1 MNWILRFI
9 AFATLGAVLVIS
21 LPGSKSGGSGK
32 KASLGAFIPAFS
44 MRLAMA
50 TPATSYQ
57 AKLEKTQ
64 YKGWSVYR
72 LSNGVISLFIAP
84 DLGGRAIQLQLGD
97 QEFFFVNNDLAGKV
111 LPPEQNNVKAGWAN
125 YGGRKG
131 WPPSRGLVNDTDGAG
146 ITYYVLD
153 GSKCKADMQS

>member
-1 MNWILRFI
+1 MNWILQFI
-9 AFATLGAVLVIS
+9 AFATLGAVLVIP
-21 LPGSKSGGSGK
+21 LPRSNSAGQGK
-32 KASLGAFIPAFS
+32 KASLCAFIPVFS
-44 MRLAMA
+44 TRLAMA

-57 AKLEKTQ
+57 TKLEKTQ

-111 LPPEQNNVKAGWAN
+111 LPPEQNNVKAGRAN
-125 YGGRKG
+125 YGGATILPAPG
-131 WPPSRGLVNDTDGAG
+131 GMVNDKQRPT
-146 ITYYVLD
+146 IPLLVLHR
-153 GSKCKADMQS
+153 SSLKADG

>member
-21 LPGSKSGGSGK
+21 LPGSNSAGSGK
-32 KASLGAFIPAFS
+32 KASLCAFIPVFS
-44 MRLAMA
+44 TRLAMA

-57 AKLEKTQ
+57 TKLEKTQ

-84 DLGGRAIQLQLGD
+84 DLGGRAIPLLRGDHSDQGGPVDAQHQPAADPLGH
-97 QEFFFVNNDLAGKV
+97 LAPG
-111 LPPEQNNVKAGWAN
+111 PA
-125 YGGRKG
+125 
-131 WPPSRGLVNDTDGAG
+131 
-146 ITYYVLD
+146 
-153 GSKCKADMQS
+153 